1 VSDVSEDVLER
12 LTKHRTLSAAPP
24 AQIEWVASHGYI
36 RKFATGEILTAKQQ
50 PVIGLHIVLS
60 GHFVIYVEQGS
71 GKKKVMEWRGG
82 DITGMMPY
90 SRLVSP
96 PGDVIAEEPSEVFI
110 VECKHLP
117 QMIREC
123 YELTAILV
131 HIMLDRARIFQSSYL
146 HDEKMVSLGKL
157 AAGLAHE
164 LNNPASALTRSAKAV
179 STSVGR
185 LQSASR
191 ALGAAGLSK
200 EQCAFIDD
208 VRKIA
213 LDSKINSIRSPLD
226 QEARE
231 DAIIK
236 WLKQHNADL
245 SAAEPLAETDI
256 SLDALDRLA
265 TVLGPDM
272 LDPAL
277 CWIAS
282 GFATSRLTQEIQIAA
297 GRVYD
302 LVSAVKGFTQM
313 DRAGVSEPVDVGKG
327 LSNTAMVL
335 GSKAR
340 SKSISLDLKIEPNLP
355 RVNGFGGEL
364 NQVWSNLIDNALD
377 AVGQNG
383 HVEASAVREGNHVVV
398 RVIDNGSG
406 IPQEIRDRIFDPFF
420 TTKPVGSGTGL
431 GLDIVRKLIRRHN
444 GEIEVD
450 SIPGQTEFRIRLPI
464 STGGAP

>member
-1 VSDVSEDVLER
+1 MSETNDVLER
-12 LTKHRTLSAAPP
+12 LKQHRTLSEAPP
-24 AQIEWVASHGYI
+24 AQIEWVASHGDL
-36 RKFATGEILTAKQQ
+36 RAFATGEILTAKQG
-50 PVIGLHIVLS
+50 PVAGLHFVLS
-60 GHFVIYVEQGS
+60 GHFVIYVEQGG

-96 PGDVIAEEPSEVFI
+96 PGDVIAEEPSEVFV

-146 HDEKMVSLGKL
+146 HDEKMISLGKL

-179 STSVGR
+179 TASVRR

-200 EQCAFIDD
+200 EQFAFIDD
-208 VRKIA
+208 VRKMA
-213 LDSKINSIRSPLD
+213 LDSKVNSVRSPLD

-231 DAIIK
+231 DAITQ
-236 WLKQHNADL
+236 WLKQRDADL
-245 SAAEPLAETDI
+245 SAAEPLADTDI
-256 SLDALDRLA
+256 PLAVLDRLA
-265 TVLGPDM
+265 TILGKDM

-282 GFATSRLTQEIQIAA
+282 DFGTSRLTQEIQIAA

-313 DRAGVSEPVDVGKG
+313 DRAGVSEPVDVGIG

-340 SKSISLDLKIEPNLP
+340 SRSISLDLKIEPGLP

-383 HVEASAVREGNHVVV
+383 HVEASAVRDGNHVVV
-398 RVIDNGSG
+398 RVVDDGPG
-406 IPQEIRDRIFDPFF
+406 IAKEIRDRIFDPFF

-444 GEIEVD
+444 GEIDVESV
-450 SIPGQTEFRIRLPI
+450 PGRTEFRVRLPI
-464 STGGAP
+464 STTGGTC

>member
-1 VSDVSEDVLER
+1 VSDLSDVLER
-12 LTKHRTLSAAPP
+12 LTKHRTLSEAPFS
-24 AQIEWVASHGYI
+24 QIEWIANHGYL
-36 RKFATGEILTAKQQ
+36 RGLASGDILTAKQQ
-50 PVIGLHIVLS
+50 PVAGLYIVLS
-60 GHFVIYVEQGS
+60 GHFVIYVEQGA
-71 GKKKVMEWRGG
+71 GKKKVMEWRAG

-90 SRLVSP
+90 SRLVAP
-96 PGDVIAEEPSEVFI
+96 PGDVIAEEPSEVFV
-110 VECKHLP
+110 VECRHLP

-179 STSVGR
+179 FASVRR

-200 EQCAFIDD
+200 EQFVFIDD

-213 LDSKINSIRSPLD
+213 LESKVNSIRSPLD

-231 DAIIK
+231 DAITQ
-236 WLKQHNADL
+236 WLKQH
-245 SAAEPLAETDI
+245 
-256 SLDALDRLA
+256 DA
-265 TVLGPDM
+265 VLGKDM

-282 GFATSRLTQEIQIAA
+282 DFATSRLTQEIQVAA

-313 DRAGVSEPVDVGKG
+313 DRAGVSEPVDVGMG
-327 LSNTAMVL
+327 LSNTAIVL

-340 SKSISLDLKIEPNLP
+340 SKSVSLDLKIEPGLP
-355 RVNGFGGEL
+355 RVNAFGGEL
-364 NQVWSNLIDNALD
+364 NQVWSNLIDNGLD

-398 RVIDNGSG
+398 RVIDDGPG
-406 IPQEIRDRIFDPFF
+406 IPQGIRDRIFDPFF

-444 GEIEVD
+444 GEIDVESV
-450 SIPGQTEFRIRLPI
+450 PGRTEFRVRLPI
-464 STGGAP
+464 STTGGTH

>member
-1 VSDVSEDVLER
+1 VSETSNALER
-12 LTKHRTLSAAPP
+12 LKQHRTLSEAPP
-24 AQIEWVASHGYI
+24 AQIEWVANHGYL
-36 RKFATGEILTAKQQ
+36 RPFATGEILTPKQG
-50 PVIGLHIVLS
+50 PVAGLYIVLS
-60 GHFVIYVEQGS
+60 GHFVIYVDQGA

-96 PGDVIAEEPSEVFI
+96 PGNVIAEEPSEVF
-110 VECKHLP
+110 VVDCQHLP

-179 STSVGR
+179 TASVRR
-185 LQSASR
+185 LQAASR

-200 EQCAFIDD
+200 EQFAFIDD
-208 VRKIA
+208 VRKMA
-213 LDSKINSIRSPLD
+213 LDSKVNSVRSPLD

-231 DAIIK
+231 DAITQ
-236 WLKQHNADL
+236 WLEKRDADL
-245 SAAEPLAETDI
+245 SAAESLAETDI
-256 SLDALDRLA
+256 PLAVLDQLP
-265 TVLGPDM
+265 TVLGKDM

-282 GFATSRLTQEIQIAA
+282 DFATSRLTQEIQIAA

-313 DRAGVSEPVDVGKG
+313 DRAGISEPVDVGVG
-327 LSNTAMVL
+327 LSNTAIVL

-340 SKSISLDLKIEPNLP
+340 AKSISLDLKVEPDLP

-377 AVGQNG
+377 AVAQNG
-383 HVEASAVREGNHVVV
+383 HVEASAVREGDYLVV
-398 RVIDNGSG
+398 RVTDDGPG
-406 IPQEIRDRIFDPFF
+406 IPQGIRDRIFDPFF

-444 GEIEVD
+444 GEIDVESV
-450 SIPGQTEFRIRLPI
+450 PGRTEFRVRLPI
-464 STGGAP
+464 GTKGGTH

>member
-1 VSDVSEDVLER
+1 VSETSNVLER
-12 LTKHRTLSAAPP
+12 LKQHRTLSEAPP
-24 AQIEWVASHGYI
+24 AQIEWVANHGCL
-36 RKFATGEILTAKQQ
+36 RAFATGDILTAKQQ
-50 PVIGLHIVLS
+50 PVAGLYMVLS
-60 GHFVIYVEQGS
+60 GHFVIYVEQGA

-96 PGDVIAEEPSEVFI
+96 PGDVIAEEPGEVFVI
-110 VECKHLP
+110 ECKHLP

-164 LNNPASALTRSAKAV
+164 LNNPASALTRSAKAM
-179 STSVGR
+179 TASVRR

-200 EQCAFIDD
+200 EQFAFIDD

-213 LDSKINSIRSPLD
+213 LESKVNSIRSPLD

-231 DAIIK
+231 DAITQ
-236 WLKQHNADL
+236 WLKQREADL

-256 SLDALDRLA
+256 PMDVLDRLG
-265 TVLGPDM
+265 TVLGKEM

-282 GFATSRLTQEIQIAA
+282 DFATSRLTQEIQIAA

-313 DRAGVSEPVDVGKG
+313 DRAGVSEPVDVGMG

-340 SKSISLDLKIEPNLP
+340 SKSIRLDLRIEPDLP
-355 RVNGFGGEL
+355 RVNAYGGEL

-377 AVGQNG
+377 VVAQNG
-383 HVEASAVREGNHVVV
+383 HVEASAAREGTHVVV
-398 RVIDNGSG
+398 RVIDDGPG
-406 IPQEIRDRIFDPFF
+406 IAKEIRDRIFDPFF

-444 GEIEVD
+444 GEIDVESV
-450 SIPGQTEFRIRLPI
+450 PGRTEFRVRLPI
-464 STGGAP
+464 STTGGTP

>member
-1 VSDVSEDVLER
+1 MSDVSDDVLQR
-12 LTKHRTLSAAPP
+12 LTNHRTLSGAPP
-24 AQIEWVASHGYI
+24 AQIEWVANHGYM
-36 RKFATGEILTAKQQ
+36 RQFATGEILTARQQ

-60 GHFVIYVEQGS
+60 GHFVIYVEQGA

-96 PGDVIAEEPSEVFI
+96 PGDVIAEEPGEVFV

-131 HIMLDRARIFQSSYL
+131 HIMLDRARIFQSSFL

-179 STSVGR
+179 SASVGR

-191 ALGAAGLSK
+191 ALGGAGLSK
-200 EQCAFIDD
+200 EQFAFIDD

-213 LDSKINSIRSPLD
+213 LESKVNSIRSPLD

-231 DAIIK
+231 DAITK
-236 WLKQHNADL
+236 WLRQHNADL
-245 SAAEPLAETDI
+245 SPAEPLAETDI
-256 SLDALDRLA
+256 SLDALERLA
-265 TVLGPDM
+265 TVLGKDM

-282 GFATSRLTQEIQIAA
+282 DFATSRLTQEIQIAA

-313 DRAGVSEPVDVGKG
+313 DRAGVSEPVDVGTG
-327 LSNTAMVL
+327 LSNTVMVL

-340 SKSISLDLKIEPNLP
+340 SKSVSLGLKIEPNLP

-450 SIPGQTEFRIRLPI
+450 SIPGRTEFRIRLPI
-464 STGGAP
+464 STGGAA